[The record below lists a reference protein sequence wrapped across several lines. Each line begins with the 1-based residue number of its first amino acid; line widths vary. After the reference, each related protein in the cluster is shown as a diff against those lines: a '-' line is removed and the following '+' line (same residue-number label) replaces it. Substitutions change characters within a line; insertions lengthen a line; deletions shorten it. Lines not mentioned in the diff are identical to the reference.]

1 MTPYSNQKALIQFQ
15 ERIGYRFSDVSLL
28 ALALTHSS
36 AAEGIASNERFE
48 FLGDRVLGLIIADT
62 LLQHNP
68 EMEEGGLA
76 RGLNALVRKEA
87 CVVVAKEVGLG
98 AIIQMDVSEER
109 NGGRE
114 KKSVLGDACEALI
127 AAIYRD
133 GGLEAARSFILKTW
147 APQIKEGA
155 QLRPDPKT
163 ALQEWAHSAHAL
175 TPNYEVKERTGPDHA
190 PIFMVRVTIE
200 GLEPELGSG
209 KSKRSAEQEA
219 AQALLHREGVW
230 K

>member
-1 MTPYSNQKALIQFQ
+1 
-15 ERIGYRFSDVSLL
+15 
-28 ALALTHSS
+28 
-36 AAEGIASNERFE
+36 
-48 FLGDRVLGLIIADT
+48 
-62 LLQHNP
+62 
-68 EMEEGGLA
+68 MEEGGLA

-87 CVVVAKEVGLG
+87 CVVVAKDIELG
-98 AIIQMDVSEER
+98 AMIQMDASEER

-114 KKSVLGDACEALI
+114 KKSVLGDSCEALI

-133 GGLEAARSFILKTW
+133 GGLEAARGFILKTW
-147 APQIKEGA
+147 AAQFEKGA
-155 QLRPDPKT
+155 QLQPDPKT

-175 TPNYEVKERTGPDHA
+175 TPDYEIKERSGPDHA
-190 PIFMVRVTIE
+190 PIFVVRVMIE

-219 AQALLHREGVW
+219 ARTLLHREGVW